1 MESNKNKFI
10 DFSDKNILITG
21 GSRGIGKACA
31 KLFSELNGN
40 VIITYKTNIQKA
52 KETFSE
58 LDNKRNN
65 HNFFQLDISSP
76 VNVKYFYEA
85 LIKKYDK
92 IDVLI
97 NNAAVYVK
105 HKINEVS
112 YEAWQQSWNETI
124 STNLIGITNL
134 SYFISRMM
142 IKKGGGK
149 IINISSRGAFRGEPD
164 YPAYG
169 ASKAGLNS
177 FSQSL
182 AKALA
187 PHNIIV
193 GVIAPG
199 FVETDMASEFING
212 KIGEETRKQSPL
224 NRFAKPEEIAKI
236 IAVFA
241 ADGFEYMTGGI
252 IDINGASYLRS

>member
-1 MESNKNKFI
+1 METDKKTFI
-10 DFSDKNILITG
+10 DFSNKNILITG

-31 KLFSELNGN
+31 KLFAELNGN
-40 VIITYKTNIQKA
+40 VIITYKTNIQSA
-52 KETFSE
+52 RETIAE
-58 LDNKRNN
+58 LENKRNH
-65 HNFFQLDISSP
+65 HNLFQLDISSP
-76 VNVKYFYEA
+76 VNIKYFYEA

-92 IDVLI
+92 IDILI
-97 NNAAVYVK
+97 NNAAIYIK

-112 YEAWQQSWNETI
+112 YEEWQQCWSETI
-124 STNLIGITNL
+124 STNLIGISNL
-134 SYFISRMM
+134 CYFISRQM
-142 IKKGGGK
+142 IKNGGGK
-149 IINISSRGAFRGEPD
+149 IVNISSRGAFRGEPN

-187 PHNIIV
+187 PYNIIV

-212 KIGEETRKQSPL
+212 ADGEEIRKQSPL
-224 NRFAKPEEIAKI
+224 NRVAKPEEIAKI
-236 IAVFA
+236 VAVFA